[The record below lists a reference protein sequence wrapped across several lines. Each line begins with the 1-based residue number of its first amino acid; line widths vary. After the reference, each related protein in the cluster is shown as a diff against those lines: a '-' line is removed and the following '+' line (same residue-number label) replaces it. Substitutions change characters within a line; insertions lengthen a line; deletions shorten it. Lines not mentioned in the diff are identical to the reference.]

1 MLNLIFLQ
9 VADGATQQG
18 GGSQWSFWIMMI
30 LIFVVFYFF
39 MIRPQTKKQKELQK
53 QRESMK
59 KGDKVVTAGGI
70 FGEIKE
76 VQEST
81 FTVQHHRHRLLLLGE
96 IRAGNLLRCRLYQ
109 PACALQDIAYTASQG
124 VGGHVYGTFLA
135 VYIRP
140 QVDGQMKQ
148 FAMIGVQSRTRVA
161 HFNQN
166 GVRKTVSA

>member
-18 GGSQWSFWIMMI
+18 GGSSWSFWIMMI

-81 FTVQHHRHRLLLLGE
+81 FIVT
-96 IRAGNLLRCRLYQ
+96 
-109 PACALQDIAYTASQG
+109 IAKDVTIKVSKDS
-124 VGGHVYGTFLA
+124 V
-135 VYIRP
+135 
-140 QVDGQMKQ
+140 
-148 FAMIGVQSRTRVA
+148 FADVTDAEAAQQQA
-161 HFNQN
+161 E
-166 GVRKTVSA
+166 KK